1 MANDGAALWPKSF
14 FLQWS
19 YLRRRF
25 KDGNTHTQD
34 LRWDQILNLVSSVFT
49 RGCNFNNGGISCHLN
64 AIFGAFLFVFLF
76 SLKRLYLCFHCLL
89 NVFHHYNSPKLLH
102 PLYSFSISKLG
113 IQWIFNIHKLNQSLG
128 GGVAQFSP
136 LIEWKRTPLWFYELK
151 VSLSGPIYIQYLCLS
166 KVTIWEGQ

>member
-1 MANDGAALWPKSF
+1 MIISKFYCQCKNIFYLPLSCKMLLYCTLNKWFHNTNVYFSIMAKEMWPKSF
-14 FLQWS
+14 FSPWS

-25 KDGNTHTQD
+25 KNGNTHTQD

-102 PLYSFSISKLG
+102 PLYRFSISKLG
-113 IQWIFNIHKLNQSLG
+113 IQWIFN
-128 GGVAQFSP
+128 FP
-136 LIEWKRTPLWFYELK
+136 
-151 VSLSGPIYIQYLCLS
+151 
-166 KVTIWEGQ
+166 